1 MTPRFP
7 RPTLA
12 VVKVGSS
19 SLRGADGRLDPE
31 QVHTLTEQVVAAR
44 AAGTRVVIVSSGAV
58 VAGMGLLALDRRPTD
73 TPTLQAAAAVGQG
86 ELMHAYQRVLTAR
99 GLTGAQLLLSQDDFV
114 RRPRYLNA
122 RTSLRRLLELG
133 AVPIV
138 NENDAIAT
146 EELTYGD
153 NDHLAA
159 LVTSMLGA
167 DLLIML
173 SDVEGMLDRPPSDP
187 SARLIDRV
195 DDPDSV
201 DLARIGGAG
210 SNVGSG
216 GMRTKI
222 GAAQVAVRTGSHVV
236 IANARR
242 SDVILDAAA
251 GVGIGTWFVARSG
264 RMDARRLWIAFALS
278 VRGRISVDAGAARVV
293 AGGAAS
299 LLGVGVTGCEG
310 TFHAGEAVEV
320 VGPDGVAIARGLVAY
335 DAVDVAR
342 LAGRSSE
349 AAVAEF
355 GSGFGREVIHRDDL
369 VVTVTGPSEH

>member
-1 MTPRFP
+1 MSRFAP
-7 RPTLA
+7 PELV

-19 SLRGADGRLDPE
+19 SLRDVDGRLDLA
-31 QVHTLTEQVVAAR
+31 QVADLSSQVVR
-44 AAGTRVVIVSSGAV
+44 LQAAGARVVVVSSGAV
-58 VAGMGLLALDRRPTD
+58 AAGMGQLGLTRRPTD

-86 ELMHAYQRVLTAR
+86 ALVHAYRQVLAEH
-99 GLTGAQLLLSQDDFV
+99 GVVGAQLLLSQDDFV
-114 RRPRYLNA
+114 IRRRYLNA
-122 RTSLRRLLELG
+122 RTSLHRLLELG
-133 AVPIV
+133 AVPII

-159 LVTSMLGA
+159 LVSSMLGA
-167 DLLIML
+167 DLLVML

-187 SARLIDRV
+187 AARLIDRV
-195 DDPDSV
+195 EDPDAV
-201 DLARIGGAG
+201 DLERIGGSG

-242 SDVILDAAA
+242 TDVIVDAAA
-251 GVGIGTWFVARSG
+251 GVEVGTWFVAQAG
-264 RMDARRLWIAFALS
+264 RIDARRLWIAFALN
-278 VRGRISVDAGAARVV
+278 VRGRIMVDAGAAQVLTR
-293 AGGAAS
+293 GSAS

-320 VGPDGVAIARGLVAY
+320 VGPDGAPIARGIVSY
-335 DAVDVAR
+335 DATDVAR
-342 LAGRSSE
+342 LAGRTTE
-349 AAVAEF
+349 AAVAEL
-355 GSGFGREVIHRDDL
+355 GNAFGREVIHRDDL
-369 VVTVTGPSEH
+369 VVTGARRLAR

>member
-1 MTPRFP
+1 MSRFAP
-7 RPTLA
+7 PELV

-19 SLRGADGRLDPE
+19 SLRDVDGRLDHA
-31 QVHTLTEQVVAAR
+31 QVAALSTQVAR
-44 AAGTRVVIVSSGAV
+44 LHERGARVVVVSSGAV
-58 VAGMGLLALDRRPTD
+58 AAGMGQLGLVRRPTD

-86 ELMHAYQRVLTAR
+86 ALVHAYRQVLSEH
-99 GLTGAQLLLSQDDFV
+99 GVVGAQLLLSQDDFV
-114 RRPRYLNA
+114 IRRRYLNA
-122 RTSLRRLLELG
+122 RTSLQRLLELG
-133 AVPIV
+133 AVPII

-278 VRGRISVDAGAARVV
+278 VRGRISVDAGAARVL